1 MDGFLSLCRFL
12 SHYLLYFLVH
22 GCELFAAILY
32 QLLRFAQLG
41 GNLVDGQLILLKLTG
56 YLFELGNGF
65 FVFHVIYRTL
75 PVPADL
81 ADPADPPPAPP
92 QGRGVYSTGK

>member
-65 FVFHVIYRTL
+65 FVFHMLLEYRVQMTEY
-75 PVPADL
+75 
-81 ADPADPPPAPP
+81 
-92 QGRGVYSTGK
+92 R

>member
-22 GCELFAAILY
+22 GCELFTAILY

-65 FVFHVIYRTL
+65 FVFHVIRPL
-75 PVPADL
+75 PKQSSRRGGDHS
-81 ADPADPPPAPP
+81 PPEA
-92 QGRGVYSTGK
+92 QKHI